1 MDKIKIYPPTLEG
14 TEEMIEELAPR
25 KIPVREEFDET
36 AAENL
41 AEETARDEDW
51 GLKTETDPIGEDVE
65 DNEKNQKSDE

>member
-41 AEETARDEDW
+41 AEKTAEEEGLTDEPADKYFNETNQE
-51 GLKTETDPIGEDVE
+51 
-65 DNEKNQKSDE
+65 NE